1 LKNKLNKKIKITI
14 ILLIVILTFIIAS
27 IIYEFSTH
35 DNMYYKSEKNLKIPI
50 FVYHD
55 IVDTEDE
62 IEFEY
67 MQTTKETFEKQMVGL
82 MKLGYK
88 PITYQDLIDYNNGE
102 KALYKHSFILTFDDG
117 NDGVYENA
125 FPIAKKYNI
134 PMTSFVIN
142 YNVGTPGY
150 FTWEQAKE
158 MQDSGLV
165 EICSH
170 SLQHIEYD
178 KVTPEEL
185 EKDITTSLAE
195 IKDKL
200 QADTKNVFCYP
211 YGLFSQEGQQKLKD
225 IGIIQNLTDNRINE
239 SEYLNLYGLHRSYPL
254 SDSILEIILK
264 IEYRTLRYGG

>member
-1 LKNKLNKKIKITI
+1 MKNKLNKKIKITI
-14 ILLIVILTFIIAS
+14 TILLVILLLLVAS
-27 IIYEFSTH
+27 IICEFSTH

-55 IVDTEDE
+55 IVNSEDE
-62 IEFEY
+62 IEYEY
-67 MQTTKETFEKQMVGL
+67 MQTTKATFEEQMVGL

-170 SLQHIEYD
+170 SLKHIEYD

-185 EKDITTSLAE
+185 EQDITTSLSE
-195 IKDKL
+195 IKNKL
-200 QADTKNVFCYP
+200 QAETKKVFCYP
-211 YGLFSQEGQQKLKD
+211 YGLYSLEGQETLKD
-225 IGIIQNLTDNRINE
+225 AGIIQNLTDNRIND
-239 SEYLNLYGLHRSYPL
+239 SKSLNLYGLHRCYPL
-254 SDSILEIILK
+254 SDSVPEIILK
-264 IEYRTLRYGG
+264 IEYRSLRYGG